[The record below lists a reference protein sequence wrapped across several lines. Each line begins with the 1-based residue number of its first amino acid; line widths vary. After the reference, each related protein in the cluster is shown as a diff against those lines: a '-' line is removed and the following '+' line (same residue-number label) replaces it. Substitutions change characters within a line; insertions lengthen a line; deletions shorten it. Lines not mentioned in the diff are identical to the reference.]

1 MSKFSPVTIL
11 SKQLTKYNKLRII
24 ENQTNLTFRAVF
36 VPCLVLIFVFGN
48 ILSTFIAISY
58 LRDGTLFQNF
68 GHFYFLLASVE
79 TYLGALCFGTLS
91 GKVNKVSIQ
100 FLHKLKKCSFTS
112 DQVLRKKIG
121 ACAPI
126 RICFGKKYDGVD
138 TQGNSY
144 RYSRSCHSGLE
155 GWTKRGLSQRQ
166 IWTKYKLARTTIQT
180 IIKNFKANGSV
191 QNKVRS
197 GRKPILAHREVR
209 HVLNKVNVTPSL
221 SAPKLSTEIKE
232 MFGKQSSPEASYCTE
247 ECNQTSEVCQRPHFQ
262 ATNILG
268 HILWTDESKFNVFGS
283 DGRRRVWRYPKEALN
298 PKNLNPT
305 VKHGGGSV
313 MVWGCMASRI
323 CSKTWTWTT
332 ICLPTRQRSETL
344 CQVHHGIL
352 QEKKIPKLEWP
363 PQSPDLNP
371 IEHLCDHIE
380 REIRKQSFSGIPGLK
395 SRIREVW
402 ETISEDVTK
411 NLVNSMTRRLEAV
424 LKANGGPTKY

>member
-1 MSKFSPVTIL
+1 MKFER
-11 SKQLTKYNKLRII
+11 TKVYVHF
-24 ENQTNLTFRAVF
+24 T
-36 VPCLVLIFVFGN
+36 LIKN
-48 ILSTFIAISY
+48 MMASTRKEIPIAI
-58 LRDGTLFQNF
+58 RDL
-68 GHFYFLLASVE
+68 V
-79 TYLGALCFGTLS
+79 
-91 GKVNKVSIQ
+91 IQ
-100 FLHKLKKCSFTS
+100 DWKGGQK
-112 DQVLRKKIG
+112 G
-121 ACAPI
+121 
-126 RICFGKKYDGVD
+126 
-138 TQGNSY
+138 
-144 RYSRSCHSGLE
+144 
-155 GWTKRGLSQRQ
+155 GLSQRQ
-166 IWTKYKLARTTIQT
+166 IGTKYKLARTTIQT
-180 IIKNFKANGSV
+180 IIKNFRANGSV

-197 GRKPILAHREVR
+197 GRKPILAHPEVR

-344 CQVHHGIL
+344 CHVHHGIL

-371 IEHLCDHIE
+371 IEHLWDHIE
-380 REIRKQSFSGIPGLK
+380 REIRKKSFSGIPGLK

-411 NLVNSMTRRLEAV
+411 NLRTHMKKAERPVFPCHLCPLTFYSERGIFFQVKNFHEQKKYFCTICGKNLRSAHGLRYHIRVNHATNEA
-424 LKANGGPTKY
+424 PTYFCQYCEYQNRIKENLTSQVARCTWV